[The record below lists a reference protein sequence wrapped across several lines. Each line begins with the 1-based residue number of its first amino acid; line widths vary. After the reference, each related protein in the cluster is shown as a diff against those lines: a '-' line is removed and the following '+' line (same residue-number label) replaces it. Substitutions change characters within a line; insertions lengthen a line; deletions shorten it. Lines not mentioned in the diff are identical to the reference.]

1 MSAAFRQYFNS
12 LADEETVDGSRTWLR
27 SRLAVHFVGF
37 AAAMTADS
45 GWQKVLAESLEDG
58 QLMRAVAD
66 VLKKVSSHIT
76 GFLRLVIFLNFRPFI
91 VYFSLKSQFLNAFFL

>member
-12 LADEETVDGSRTWLR
+12 LADEETVDGRRTWLR

-66 VLKKVSSHIT
+66 VLKKVSHIT
-76 GFLRLVIFLNFRPFI
+76 CFLRLLIFSDRLLCI
-91 VYFSLKSQFLNAFFL
+91 SH

>member
-76 GFLRLVIFLNFRPFI
+76 GFLRLLIFFRPFI
-91 VYFSLKSQFLNAFFL
+91 V